1 MNCIILCGGAGSRL
15 WPLSREKLPKQLL
28 PIVNENTMLQ
38 NTVIRF
44 KNLNIKKYIIICN
57 KEHYFLV
64 EKQLNDLELD
74 SNIDISIVTEPIGR
88 DTSAAVAIGTLL
100 GTLDGVSIVVP
111 CDHVFDDSA
120 FEKVV
125 IRGLKYIG
133 VFRNLHQPAA
143 SPEAPHPGQALMGA
157 AENSI
162 VTFGIKPTHP
172 ETGYGYI
179 ETDSENNKTI
189 QFIEKPNLEK
199 ATTYFNSGKY
209 LWNAGVFMFKN
220 KNMIECYKKYAPD
233 ILEICEL
240 TLKNSLNNEGS
251 LSQAPTTFG
260 KSARNHAQAPDFWR
274 NQSNKIIHLHPS
286 SFIQCRAISVDYAIM
301 ENLCKD
307 NDTFINKITI
317 PYQSTWCDVGS
328 FGSLYDFLDN
338 KDSSGNIINGDV
350 LIKDTSNCYI
360 NSEKSLVAVVGVENL
375 VIVNTRDAL
384 LICDKN
390 KTQDVKK
397 IVDELKAHQRIERIV
412 HATENRPWGWYCNIE
427 GNEYSGFKVKRIAV
441 YPGKKLSLQSHD
453 KRSEHWVIVSG
464 KAKVQVG
471 HDFLILEKNQHVYI
485 PKKTLHR
492 MENIGDELLE
502 FVETQ
507 IGEYLGEDDI
517 VRYEDDFNRV

>member
-1 MNCIILCGGAGSRL
+1 MNCIILCGGSGSRL

-28 PIVNENTMLQ
+28 PIVNTNTMLQ

-44 KNLNIKKYIIICN
+44 KNLDIKKYIIICN

-64 EKQLNDLELD
+64 EKQINELELD
-74 SNIDISIVTEPIGR
+74 SNINISIVTEPIGK
-88 DTSAAVAIGTLL
+88 DTCAAIAIGVLL
-100 GTLDGVSIVVP
+100 GNPYEISIVVP
-111 CDHVFDDSA
+111 CDHVFDDNA
-120 FEKVV
+120 FEKV
-125 IRGLKYIG
+125 ILKGLEYID
-133 VFRNLHQPAA
+133 
-143 SPEAPHPGQALMGA
+143 
-157 AENSI
+157 NSI
-162 VTFGIKPTHP
+162 VIFGITPTHP

-179 ETDSENNKTI
+179 ETNLENKETVK
-189 QFIEKPNLEK
+189 FIEKPNLEK
-199 ATTYFNSGKY
+199 ATEYFNSGKY
-209 LWNAGVFMFKN
+209 FWNAGVFMFKN
-220 KNMIECYKKYAPD
+220 NNMIECYQKYADD

-240 TLKNSLNNEGS
+240 TLNNSLINEVFCKVQSPAIQHSG
-251 LSQAPTTFG
+251 QALYETSEIKVSNP
-260 KSARNHAQAPDFWR
+260 
-274 NQSNKIIHLHPS
+274 SNKIIHLHSS
-286 SFIQCRAISVDYAIM
+286 SFTQCRAISVDYAIM
-301 ENLCKD
+301 EKLCKD
-307 NDTFINKITI
+307 IDTKINKITI

-328 FGSLYDFLDN
+328 FGSLYDFLNN
-338 KDSSGNIINGDV
+338 KDSFGNIIQGDV
-350 LIKDTSNCYI
+350 LIKDTTNCYI
-360 NSEKSLVAVVGVENL
+360 NSEKSLVALVGVENL
-375 VIVNTRDAL
+375 VVVNTRDSL
-384 LICDKN
+384 LICNKN

-397 IVDELKAHQRIERIV
+397 IVDELKVRQRTERIV

-453 KRSEHWVIVSG
+453 KRSEHWVIVKG

-517 VRYEDDFNRV
+517 IRYEDDFNRV